1 VAEVAL
7 RHISLLSA
15 VFLAV
20 VFLFAGIDKIFHFGG
35 FVNALASYAVVPA
48 VLARYLAVPVILSE
62 LWVGLGLLVPRWRR
76 LAALAAAALLSVFT
90 VALIGNLYFSPGS
103 LCGCWFTITLGRT
116 THMHVAQNVV
126 LLALAVSV
134 WLDERRSR
142 RPQGAA
148 AGPRSE
154 PLPGEA

>member
-1 VAEVAL
+1 MKNV
-7 RHISLLSA
+7 SLLSA

-48 VLARYLAVPVILSE
+48 AVARYLALPVVLSE
-62 LWVGLGLLVPRWRR
+62 LWVGVGLLVPRWRR
-76 LAALAAAALLSVFT
+76 TAALAAAVLLAVFT

-103 LCGCWFTITLGRT
+103 ICGCWFTITLGRT
-116 THMHVAQNVV
+116 TRMHVAQNVV

-134 WLDERRSR
+134 WLDYRGR
-142 RPQGAA
+142 AA
-148 AGPRSE
+148 AALRSE
-154 PLPGEA
+154 PLPGRT